1 MLITLV
7 YMVMPRGVPAKMPNP
22 DKVDTFSTQAEN
34 MSSQI
39 PEGQGHD
46 AYVIIFDA
54 GSTGQTLSSVVN
66 VTGTNAKLCC
76 CKHQKGVP

>member
-1 MLITLV
+1 M
-7 YMVMPRGVPAKMPNP
+7 N
-22 DKVDTFSTQAEN
+22 
-34 MSSQI
+34 
-39 PEGQGHD
+39 